1 MPDHLLNVAAVRPRT
16 RVNGPGWRAAVW
28 VQGCTI
34 RCPGCFNPDPHPHV
48 ARQLWDPERLADAL
62 LREDVEGVSIL
73 GGEPFEQAAACAR
86 LAHRVQQAG
95 KSVVTYSGYTAS
107 ALRAMALPEV
117 HDLLAATDLLI
128 AGPYVAAARND
139 GRGWHGS
146 TNQEFVFLTTRY
158 NLDVLRAVDSV
169 PVVEIRIDGARMDW
183 TGIPGPADLHDLRVL
198 ERPVAP
204 RRGPA

>member
-16 RVNGPGWRAAVW
+16 CVNGPGWRAAVW

-34 RCPGCFNPDPHPHV
+34 RCPGCFNPDTHPHV
-48 ARQLWDPERLADAL
+48 ARQLWDPERLADVL

-73 GGEPFEQAAACAR
+73 GGEPFEQAAACAA
-86 LAHRVQQAG
+86 LAHRVQLAG

-107 ALRAMALPEV
+107 ALHAMALPAV
-117 HDLLAATDLLI
+117 RDLLAATDLLI

-146 TNQEFVFLTTRY
+146 TNQEFVCLTTRY
-158 NLDVLRAVDSV
+158 NLDILRAVDSV
-169 PVVEIRIDGARMDW
+169 PVVEIRIDGARIDW
-183 TGIPGPADLHDLRVL
+183 TGIPGPTDLRYL
-198 ERPVAP
+198 
-204 RRGPA
+204 RGLKP